1 MRVVLL
7 FSSFVCIASP
17 SFAQARVALSDLVA
31 EAVARN
37 PEIAAAERRVEAARL
52 RPVQERSL
60 PDPMLS
66 PSYSST
72 GRPWPGSGIG
82 SDPNAN
88 VGVMASQQF
97 PYPGKLA
104 LKASIAEREADAEAQ
119 SIDAARLSVVARVKQ
134 AYYRLAYTYAV
145 SDVLDRNREVLVTL
159 LKVSENRYAV
169 GQAAQQDVIKAQTQL
184 SVLELQSERLRRE
197 RAAREGDLHALLNRG
212 TAAAAIGRPEDLRLR
227 PSELSLETLL
237 DAARQGA
244 PMLRR
249 EQIMIDR
256 AALAVES
263 ARAEYKP
270 DFGLSGGYYWMGEM
284 PPMFEVRFE
293 VTLPLRRERR
303 AAAVAE
309 QLKVAEA
316 AQQEYQSTRLDLQGR
331 IQQDYQMAG
340 SAFKLATLYRDTM
353 LPQAR
358 LALESSM
365 ASYQTGGIDFL
376 SVLTNFASVLE
387 FEMTFYDEI
396 ASYYAALSRLEEMTG
411 TPLIA

>member
-1 MRVVLL
+1 MRV
-7 FSSFVCIASP
+7 FSVFVSIVCAAAPAIAQS
-17 SFAQARVALSDLVA
+17 RVNVADLVS
-31 EAVARN
+31 EALARN
-37 PEIAAAERRVEAARL
+37 PEVVAAEKRADAARQ
-52 RPVQERSL
+52 RPAQERSL

-66 PSYSST
+66 PSYSSA
-72 GRPWPGSGIG
+72 GRPWPGAGIG

-88 VGVMASQQF
+88 IGVMASQQI

-104 LKASIAEREADAEAQ
+104 LKGSIAEREADAEAQ
-119 SIDAARLSVVARVKQ
+119 TIDSARLSVTARVKQ

-145 SDVLDRNREVLVTL
+145 SDVLDRNRQLLTTL
-159 LKVSENRYAV
+159 LRVSESRYSV

-184 SVLELQSERLRRE
+184 SVLDLQSERLRQE
-197 RAAREGDLHALLNRG
+197 RAAREGDLNALLNR
-212 TAAAAIGRPEDLRLR
+212 AAPAASIGQPEDLTLR
-227 PSELSLETLL
+227 PTELSLDALL
-237 DAARQGA
+237 DAARQLA

-263 ARAEYKP
+263 ARKEYKP
-270 DFGLSGGYYWMGEM
+270 DFGLSGGYYWMGDM
-284 PPMFEVRFE
+284 PPMFEVRFD

-309 QLKVAEA
+309 QLKTAEA
-316 AQQEYQSTRLDLQGR
+316 AQQVYQSTRLDLQAR
-331 IQQDYQMAG
+331 IQEDYQMAT
-340 SAFKLATLYRDTM
+340 SALKLATLYRDTM

-365 ASYQTGGIDFL
+365 ASYQTGRIDFL
-376 SVLTNFASVLE
+376 SVLTNSASVLE
-387 FEMTFYDEI
+387 FEMTLYDEI

>member
-1 MRVVLL
+1 MRV
-7 FSSFVCIASP
+7 FSFFVSIVCAAAPAIAQS
-17 SFAQARVALSDLVA
+17 RVNVADLVS
-31 EAVARN
+31 EALARN
-37 PEIAAAERRVEAARL
+37 PEVIAAEKRADAARL
-52 RPVQERSL
+52 RPAQERSL

-72 GRPWPGSGIG
+72 GRPWPGAGIG

-88 VGVMASQQF
+88 IGVMASQQI

-104 LKASIAEREADAEAQ
+104 LKGSIAEREADAEAQ
-119 SIDAARLSVVARVKQ
+119 TIDSARLSVTARVKQ

-145 SDVLDRNREVLVTL
+145 SAVLDRNRELLTTL
-159 LKVSENRYAV
+159 LRVSESRYSV

-184 SVLELQSERLRRE
+184 SVLDLQSERLRQE
-197 RAAREGDLHALLNRG
+197 RAAREGDLNALLNR
-212 TAAAAIGRPEDLRLR
+212 AAPAAAIGQPDDLTLG
-227 PSELSLETLL
+227 PTELSLDALL
-237 DAARQGA
+237 DAARQRA

-263 ARAEYKP
+263 ARKEYKP
-270 DFGLSGGYYWMGEM
+270 DFGLSGGYYWMGDM
-284 PPMFEVRFE
+284 PPMFEVRFD

-309 QLKVAEA
+309 QLKTAEA
-316 AQQEYQSTRLDLQGR
+316 AQQVYQSTRLDLQAR
-331 IQQDYQMAG
+331 IQEDYQMAT

-365 ASYQTGGIDFL
+365 ASYQTGRLDFL

-387 FEMTFYDEI
+387 FEMTLYDEI
-396 ASYYAALSRLEEMTG
+396 AAYYAALSRLEEMTA